1 MHASHLFNSNNNS
14 TPPSKQAVSAVTKVA
29 ASTNTDNEYTSS
41 ESEQGDE
48 DDTVELREPSEAG
61 RRGYNEDDGEE
72 VGDEEVDEKEMVE
85 GDGAEHDLT
94 RDEIDFRVSF
104 SFCLGYS
111 GMLLD

>member
-1 MHASHLFNSNNNS
+1 M
-14 TPPSKQAVSAVTKVA
+14 
-29 ASTNTDNEYTSS
+29 E
-41 ESEQGDE
+41 
-48 DDTVELREPSEAG
+48 
-61 RRGYNEDDGEE
+61 
-72 VGDEEVDEKEMVE
+72 DEEVDEKEMVE